1 MYILNF
7 QGFYFL
13 LKRTYKRIRFC
24 IWVNLLSRTVV
35 ILFLNIE
42 NAFFFDFLTKVIDL
56 KIKRNR
62 TKKVFYQT
70 YLFSEAML
78 SSIVIWYSIVIQYG
92 MAFLPLPF
100 HSMGSRIVI
109 PSRKMVVNPLSTNPQ
124 KWLNTLIQFVGFCK
138 SVSRNNNQQNS
149 CNAWQKQTVYLDKK
163 YKIHFFRNLKQKKNT
178 GNPANGRP
186 DSCLLI

>member
-62 TKKVFYQT
+62 TKNVFYQT

-78 SSIVIWYSIVIQYG
+78 SSIVIWYSIVI
-92 MAFLPLPF
+92 
-100 HSMGSRIVI
+100 
-109 PSRKMVVNPLSTNPQ
+109 
-124 KWLNTLIQFVGFCK
+124 
-138 SVSRNNNQQNS
+138 
-149 CNAWQKQTVYLDKK
+149 
-163 YKIHFFRNLKQKKNT
+163 
-178 GNPANGRP
+178 
-186 DSCLLI
+186 

>member
-13 LKRTYKRIRFC
+13 LKRTYKRIRFR

-62 TKKVFYQT
+62 TKNVFYQT

-78 SSIVIWYSIVIQYG
+78 SSIVIWYSIVI
-92 MAFLPLPF
+92 
-100 HSMGSRIVI
+100 
-109 PSRKMVVNPLSTNPQ
+109 
-124 KWLNTLIQFVGFCK
+124 
-138 SVSRNNNQQNS
+138 
-149 CNAWQKQTVYLDKK
+149 
-163 YKIHFFRNLKQKKNT
+163 
-178 GNPANGRP
+178 
-186 DSCLLI
+186 